1 MSLFDKFYNEVEQG
15 TLFTILE
22 QTLFSWDQEQGQA
35 LALLCWFRVETVDLA
50 RVAASPYWIPLP
62 ILSGS
67 SSAAGCTSLE
77 QLKQSLEQLILKH
90 DY

>member
-1 MSLFDKFYNEVEQG
+1 MSLFDKSYNEIEQG

-22 QTLFSWDQEQGQA
+22 QTLFSWDQEQGHP
-35 LALLCWFRVETVDLA
+35 LALLEGLFRVETVDLA
-50 RVAASPYWIPLP
+50 RVAASPYWMPLP

-67 SSAAGCTSLE
+67 SSAEGDKSLE
-77 QLKQSLEQLILKH
+77 LIIILKH